1 MSQIHNRDPPVQSKF
16 KVCDQGSNLTY
27 KIDPSLSNEIYF
39 KRNKWDILKILI
51 SNKTNKQGTHFQ
63 KHKPEDRNHTEPKF
77 QMTNEKS
84 RENSK
89 LFTCRIIRR
98 IIKENNPLPIDTQ

>member
-1 MSQIHNRDPPVQSKF
+1 M
-16 KVCDQGSNLTY
+16 G
-27 KIDPSLSNEIYF
+27 YF
-39 KRNKWDILKILI
+39 KDSDLKQ
-51 SNKTNKQGTHFQ
+51 NKQTGYPFQ